1 MKKKKNNNIDWFKV
15 LFWGGFLI
23 LNINFWLI
31 IGQAGLLLPAIIIYL
46 LSMGV
51 FIVAVVEEVK

>member
-1 MKKKKNNNIDWFKV
+1 MKKKKNNSIDWFKA
-15 LFWGGFLI
+15 LFLGGFLI
-23 LNINFWLI
+23 LSINFWLI
-31 IGQAGLLLPAIIIYL
+31 ISQAGLLLPAIIIYL